1 MKMKAE
7 STTKTGMYS
16 PWVVFVNQI
25 KALFANDP
33 DVDVEYHSD
42 EQTINLYVADSDKAD
57 ALMKIMP
64 MSKKFGNITVY
75 VRVIPANDN
84 NGEYLAKCFET
95 AFYGNDAFSH
105 LTTVKDAFMSN
116 PLSYCVFKKEVVQYP
131 NDNIFDEHGV
141 CSTLYQDL
149 AHDIFGDVH
158 GVFFCT
164 DTE

>member
-1 MKMKAE
+1 MNNSVK
-7 STTKTGMYS
+7 KTGMYS
-16 PWVVFVNQI
+16 PWEVFHNQI

-33 DVDVEYHSD
+33 DVGVEYNSE

-64 MSKKFGNITVY
+64 MSKEFGNITVY
-75 VRVIPANDN
+75 IRVIPANDN

-105 LTTVKDAFMSN
+105 LTTVKDAFVSN

-131 NDNIFDEHGV
+131 NDNIFDEHGI

-149 AHDIFGDVH
+149 AKEIFGNVH

>member
-1 MKMKAE
+1 MNNSAK
-7 STTKTGMYS
+7 KTGMYS
-16 PWVVFVNQI
+16 PWEVFHNQI

-42 EQTINLYVADSDKAD
+42 EQTINLYVADSNKAD

-64 MSKKFGNITVY
+64 MSKEFGNITVY
-75 VRVIPANDN
+75 IRVIPANDN

-105 LTTVKDAFMSN
+105 LTTVKDAFVSN

-131 NDNIFDEHGV
+131 NDNIFDEHGI

-149 AHDIFGDVH
+149 AHEIFGDVH
-158 GVFFCT
+158 GVFFCIFL
-164 DTE
+164 E